1 MNLSLSKTI
10 TNILNKSDENASNHP
25 KVMSFILKIEA
36 TLDNGDLENRDSAS
50 QELYSWASGQIRKRN
65 KDHEYHGRPR

>member
-10 TNILNKSDENASNHP
+10 TNIPYKSDENASNHP

-36 TLDNGDLENRDSAS
+36 TLGNGDLENRDSAS
-50 QELYSWASGQIRKRN
+50 TRALFLGIWANQE
-65 KDHEYHGRPR
+65 EE